1 MSKGTA
7 LVLAGGLVG
16 SAITYGLVLSGE
28 SDLRQRAPPRLNTLL
43 GADEID
49 TIEMDTMRNAMAGA
63 WRAGL
68 RAATRPEDVR
78 ESEVITVPAEK
89 IRSFSREA
97 TLIPGDREAL
107 ARELQ
112 RELARVGCYDGK
124 INGAWTTSTRQAMKA
139 FIERVNA
146 ALPTHHPDAVLLTLV
161 KGHSGKA
168 CGAPCPSGQGRADT
182 GRCVPT
188 AILQREANRTI
199 PAIRGWST
207 TTTVAPSLPLEGQ
220 MSLAGPKAEINT
232 SKPNARPVQPD
243 RRRSPLVRQTVD
255 RTWVTELWKKQSN

>member
-7 LVLAGGLVG
+7 LVLAGGLAG
-16 SAITYGLVLSGE
+16 SAITYGLVSSGAR
-28 SDLRQRAPPRLNTLL
+28 SSRQQAPPQADTLL
-43 GADEID
+43 GVDEIG
-49 TIEMDTMRNAMAGA
+49 ILRHAAGGA

-68 RAATRPEDVR
+68 RAAAAPEDVR

-89 IRSFSREA
+89 IRSFLPEA
-97 TLIPGDREAL
+97 TSIPADRGSL

-182 GRCVPT
+182 GRCIPT

-199 PAIRGWST
+199 PAITGWST

-220 MSLAGPKAEINT
+220 MGLAGPKSEISA
-232 SKPNARPVQPD
+232 SKPKAKPAQLV
-243 RRRSPLVRQTVD
+243 RRNSPIARQTVD
-255 RTWVTELWKKQSN
+255 RYWVTELWKKQAN

>member
-7 LVLAGGLVG
+7 LVLAGGLAG

-28 SDLRQRAPPRLNTLL
+28 RDLRQQAPPQPDTLL
-43 GADEID
+43 GVDEID
-49 TIEMDTMRNAMAGA
+49 TMRHAMAGA

-68 RAATRPEDVR
+68 RAATPTEDVR

-89 IRSFSREA
+89 MRSFSREA
-97 TLIPGDREAL
+97 TLIPGDRGAL

-112 RELARVGCYDGK
+112 RELARVGCYDGE
-124 INGAWTTSTRQAMKA
+124 INGAWTTSTREAMKA

-146 ALPTHHPDAVLLTLV
+146 ALPTNQPDAVLLTLV

-199 PAIRGWST
+199 PAITGWST

-220 MSLAGPKAEINT
+220 MGLAAPKSEIHASKPKA
-232 SKPNARPVQPD
+232 KPVQLV
-243 RRRSPLVRQTVD
+243 RRNSPIARQTVD
-255 RTWVTELWKKQSN
+255 RVWVTELWKKQAN

>member
-7 LVLAGGLVG
+7 LVLAGGLAG
-16 SAITYGLVLSGE
+16 SAITYGLVSSGAR
-28 SDLRQRAPPRLNTLL
+28 SSRQQAPPQADTLL
-43 GADEID
+43 GVDEIG
-49 TIEMDTMRNAMAGA
+49 ILRHAAGGA

-68 RAATRPEDVR
+68 RAAAAPEDVR

-97 TLIPGDREAL
+97 TLIPGGREAL

-146 ALPTHHPDAVLLTLV
+146 AEDAEAFDGLVGVLRAGGLEAASSGEEDGEVGLV
-161 KGHSGKA
+161 A
-168 CGAPCPSGQGRADT
+168 AD
-182 GRCVPT
+182 GNESD
-188 AILQREANRTI
+188 AH
-199 PAIRGWST
+199 G
-207 TTTVAPSLPLEGQ
+207 
-220 MSLAGPKAEINT
+220 M
-232 SKPNARPVQPD
+232 VQIA
-243 RRRSPLVRQTVD
+243 VM
-255 RTWVTELWKKQSN
+255 